1 MVGKGTSATR
11 GTIQALGST
20 AVLLALPSL
29 ISSRYGAALAAV
41 PPTLPTPPPL
51 ASKPATA
58 AQSRPAAA
66 TAAVRAPA
74 PTAVRYPLTRQRRA
88 LLATIR
94 YAEGTWANGSPDGY
108 RTLYGGELVSSLE
121 RHPDIVVVNRYASA
135 AAGAYQMLPATW
147 EAASRRLGLR
157 GFGPANQDQ
166 AALYLADQRGALAAI
181 DRGQLCDDSLA
192 RLAGEWASFPL
203 HHGGSAYGQPV
214 KAAGQLRRFFNEQ
227 LKRPTLRLADGQLV

>member
-1 MVGKGTSATR
+1 MPGKGTSAPR

-20 AVLLALPSL
+20 ALLLALPSL

-51 ASKPATA
+51 ASKPASATPPKP
-58 AQSRPAAA
+58 SPAM
-66 TAAVRAPA
+66 AAVRAR
-74 PTAVRYPLTRQRRA
+74 TQSAVRYPLTRQRRA

-121 RHPDIVVVNRYASA
+121 RHPDTVVVNRYASA

-166 AALYLADQRGALAAI
+166 AALYLADQRGALAAV
-181 DRGQLCDDSLA
+181 DRGQLCDEAMA

-227 LKRPTLRLADGQLV
+227 LHGQTQQLAESDLV

>member
-1 MVGKGTSATR
+1 MVAKGAFR
-11 GTIQALGST
+11 GRIEAVGTTAL
-20 AVLLALPSL
+20 LLALPAL

-41 PPTLPTPPPL
+41 PAAPPVPASPPL
-51 ASKPATA
+51 EAPAIAVT
-58 AQSRPAAA
+58 RPAPR
-66 TAAVRAPA
+66 AAVH
-74 PTAVRYPLTRQRRA
+74 YPLTRQRRA

-94 YAEGTWANGSPDGY
+94 FAEGTWAEGSPDGY

-121 RHPDIVVVNRYASA
+121 RHPDIVVVKRYASA

-147 EAASRRLGLR
+147 KAASRRLGLR

-166 AALYLADQRGALAAI
+166 AALYLADQRGALVSV
-181 DRGQLCDDSLA
+181 DRGQLSDEAMA

-214 KAAGQLRRFFNEQ
+214 KSAGQLRRFFEAQ
-227 LKRPTLRLADGQLV
+227 LRGQRQPAAGSRLG

>member
-1 MVGKGTSATR
+1 MAGRGATHR
-11 GTIQALGST
+11 PIEALGTT
-20 AVLLALPSL
+20 ALLLALPAL

-41 PPTLPTPPPL
+41 PPPASMPPP
-51 ASKPATA
+51 AAPATA
-58 AQSRPAAA
+58 VVR
-66 TAAVRAPA
+66 AAVPR
-74 PTAVRYPLTRQRRA
+74 AVRYPLTRQRRA

-94 YAEGTWANGSPDGY
+94 FAEGTWANGASHGY

-121 RHPDIVVVNRYASA
+121 RHPDTVVVKNYASA

-147 EAASRRLGLR
+147 KAASRRLGLR

-181 DRGQLCDDSLA
+181 DRGQLSDEAMA

-214 KAAGQLRRFFNEQ
+214 KSTGQLRRFFEEQ
-227 LKRPTLRLADGQLV
+227 LHGRPLQPQLGAEGRLG

>member
-29 ISSRYGAALAAV
+29 ISSRFAAALAAV
-41 PPTLPTPPPL
+41 PPTLPTPAPL

-58 AQSRPAAA
+58 AQPRPAAA
-66 TAAVRAPA
+66 TAAVR
-74 PTAVRYPLTRQRRA
+74 YPLTRQRQA

-157 GFGPANQDQ
+157 SFGPANQDQ

-181 DRGQLCDDSLA
+181 DRGQLCDEAMA

-214 KAAGQLRRFFNEQ
+214 KAASQLRRFFNEQ
-227 LKRPTLRLADGQLV
+227 LLRPTQRLADGDLV

>member
-1 MVGKGTSATR
+1 MVGNGTSATR
-11 GTIQALGST
+11 RTIQALGST

-29 ISSRYGAALAAV
+29 ISSRFAAALAAV

-58 AQSRPAAA
+58 AQPRPAAA
-66 TAAVRAPA
+66 TA
-74 PTAVRYPLTRQRRA
+74 AVRYPLTRQRRA

-121 RHPDIVVVNRYASA
+121 RHPDILVVNRYASA

-214 KAAGQLRRFFNEQ
+214 KDAGQLRRFFKEQ
-227 LKRPTLRLADGQLV
+227 LLRPTLRTADGDLV